1 MRIDYQILVMMT
13 RLFDSEITFDTH
25 SFVSARYK
33 TLTQNMKTNYSIRY
47 LVTILLF
54 FSLLNVNAQSEID
67 FTNKVVFT
75 KNGNIS
81 VSRFISLLPAPVTN
95 EYQEIS
101 ELQANCGRFVDINQ
115 ASKVLFYEGL
125 FNGKTMEI
133 FESFK
138 CKPKKIKIDFTDKS
152 QKNEVTGIDPHKYL
166 GSDGTYID
174 VNNSTIQKIGDELW
188 SSSDDVLDYA
198 RRCYEYVASHYK
210 YINGSWRTLK
220 NIIHDGGGECGD
232 FTTLFVNLMR
242 YKGIPAR
249 HNIGIA
255 INGGYHVWPDFY
267 DEDYGWIPLDPTYKN
282 ANPGGDFFGR
292 YDGELIIVSQGLT
305 SFTESN
311 FEMTNIPL
319 QTFAYWYWYTNGIG
333 DITGEHKTS
342 KDYQI
347 NAITSVEYDQT
358 NPVAIYNIM
367 GIEQKEL
374 QPGINIVN
382 GKKIYVK

>member
-1 MRIDYQILVMMT
+1 
-13 RLFDSEITFDTH
+13 
-25 SFVSARYK
+25 
-33 TLTQNMKTNYSIRY
+33 
-47 LVTILLF
+47 
-54 FSLLNVNAQSEID
+54 
-67 FTNKVVFT
+67 
-75 KNGNIS
+75 
-81 VSRFISLLPAPVTN
+81 
-95 EYQEIS
+95 
-101 ELQANCGRFVDINQ
+101 
-115 ASKVLFYEGL
+115 
-125 FNGKTMEI
+125 
-133 FESFK
+133 
-138 CKPKKIKIDFTDKS
+138 
-152 QKNEVTGIDPHKYL
+152 
-166 GSDGTYID
+166 
-174 VNNSTIQKIGDELW
+174 
-188 SSSDDVLDYA
+188 
-198 RRCYEYVASHYK
+198 
-210 YINGSWRTLK
+210 
-220 NIIHDGGGECGD
+220 
-232 FTTLFVNLMR
+232 
-242 YKGIPAR
+242 
-249 HNIGIA
+249 
-255 INGGYHVWPDFY
+255 VWPDFY

-374 QPGINIVN
+374 KPGINIVN